1 MHLARTAPLA
11 LLVGLAACGSSSAQ
25 VVTSRPTAKTAAA
38 TATAAPA
45 QASATAKR
53 VSIKNFEFSPK
64 TLTVAKGTKVTW
76 TNKDS
81 ANHTVTFKKGPGDLG
96 NLNHNRSASATFT
109 KTGRFTYVCQYHPN
123 MHGTVIVK

>member
-45 QASATAKR
+45 QAGATAKR

-81 ANHTVTFKKGPGDLG
+81 ANHTVTFKKGP
-96 NLNHNRSASATFT
+96 ATSATST
-109 KTGRFTYVCQYHPN
+109 TTGRRARRSRRPGASPTCASTTRTCMAPSS
-123 MHGTVIVK
+123 